1 MAELIDALSSFNP
14 TERKSASQQLAQTTV
29 FPAENQWVN
38 MHLHTFFSYNGEG
51 WSPSRIAY
59 EMKKLG
65 LYSAA
70 ICDFDVLEGM
80 EEFLE
85 AADLFRLRSAVAME
99 SRVFFKEYANC
110 DINSPGE
117 NGVFY
122 FMGMG
127 FVSRPQPGTSAEKTL
142 NAMLTSSHARNR
154 AVIQRINAKLTDF
167 QLDYDRDVLPLTP
180 KGNATE
186 RHIIAAYNALAV
198 KACGSVEKAAQAW
211 AKLFGC
217 DVAETVAKA
226 QNTNAFNEFLRG
238 KLIKRGGIGYEK
250 PTEASFPTLETVTK
264 FILDCRAIPMTAW
277 LDGDSEGEKNP
288 AEQLECLVSKGVQAV
303 NIIPDRNWN
312 FKDEAV
318 KARKTAALAAYV
330 KAAQTLDMPINV
342 GTEGNKPGQRLV
354 DGFDSPELAPYLSI
368 FNHDAA
374 VFVGHTRLLRFA
386 DLSLTDAKNE
396 AIFKSKKER
405 NAFFAAVGALP
416 CPTEKQMDELKEIG
430 PEKAFST
437 ISYAAAKGSW
447 D

>member
-1 MAELIDALSSFNP
+1 
-14 TERKSASQQLAQTTV
+14 
-29 FPAENQWVN
+29 
-38 MHLHTFFSYNGEG
+38 
-51 WSPSRIAY
+51 
-59 EMKKLG
+59 
-65 LYSAA
+65 
-70 ICDFDVLEGM
+70 M

-85 AADLFRLRSAVAME
+85 AADLFGLRSAVAME

-122 FMGMG
+122 YMGMG
-127 FVSRPQPGTSAEKTL
+127 FVSRPQPGTAAAKTL
-142 NAMLTSSHARNR
+142 DGMLTSSHARNR
-154 AVIQRINAKLTDF
+154 AVIQRINAKLTEF

-198 KACGSVEKAAQAW
+198 KACGSPEKAAQAW
-211 AKLFGC
+211 AALFGT

-250 PTEASFPTLETVTK
+250 PTEASFPTLETVTQ

-288 AEQLECLVSKGVQAV
+288 IEQLECLASKGVQAV

-330 KAAQTLDMPINV
+330 KAAQQLDMPINV

-354 DGFDSPELAPYLSI
+354 DGFDSAELSPYLPI
-368 FNHDAA
+368 FNHDAC

-386 DLSLTDAKNE
+386 DLSLTDAKNDS
-396 AIFKSKKER
+396 IFKGKKER

-416 CPTEKQMDELKEIG
+416 SPTRKQMDALLDEG